1 MKNINITINAASGS
15 TVNIYNSN
23 PIPYRTVQ
31 DNTGLLHTFF
41 DKASYEEF
49 VEELQSKN
57 K

>member
-1 MKNINITINAASGS
+1 MNQINITINAASGS

-23 PIPYRTVQ
+23 PTPYRSLL
-31 DNTGLLHTFF
+31 DKEGLTHVFYTKS
-41 DKASYEEF
+41 DYEDY